1 MLQYQSANLTF
12 RTVHM
17 AKQNFEVIQIGK
29 WRVLVDKKDAKR
41 VLFKKWRIYLQGG
54 SPRIV
59 TNVTCD
65 RQMTLARFILC
76 PGRNEIA
83 FPKSVNK
90 VGGCWDFRREN
101 LTLGRR
107 GDRIRFL
114 PKNSKRR
121 TSRYKGVSKDAG
133 DVARIY
139 LGQWHVQKFR
149 SFQDGTRGCK
159 GVQCRS
165 IRSSSKACVFEL
177 ILICHV

>member
-133 DVARIY
+133 GMWRASISVNGTSKN
-139 LGQWHVQKFR
+139 LGAFR
-149 SFQDGTRGCK
+149 TEREAAKAYNAAVFVLLRRHAFLNSF
-159 GVQCRS
+159 
-165 IRSSSKACVFEL
+165 
-177 ILICHV
+177 